1 MRRFNRNIG
10 RKFRR
15 WNVGGNCQTSGTWK
29 FLIDRGGEEGENV
42 DQERKMIQLPLMKL
56 NMIERCNIRMEIPI
70 SDTITDNVKN
80 GEIRMIREILVRLII
95 FFFFLRIFNGAE
107 N

>member
-1 MRRFNRNIG
+1 
-10 RKFRR
+10 
-15 WNVGGNCQTSGTWK
+15 
-29 FLIDRGGEEGENV
+29 
-42 DQERKMIQLPLMKL
+42 MKL

-95 FFFFLRIFNGAE
+95 FFFFWGFLMEQKINFER
-107 N
+107 